1 VAKYFTASLPAVK
14 VNQVPPTNLIP
25 RDGHTS
31 SSRDTHLRGA
41 LLTASLS
48 FGSRYRKSL
57 QAESRE
63 DGSSH
68 QRYQWQLKWYVD
80 RDATRALYEREL
92 TVLYAGVNGTRQ
104 NFFED
109 FGVWKEAPV
118 LTGTTKFE
126 PLPDVKNIMITGGAG
141 FM

>member
-1 VAKYFTASLPAVK
+1 MTQPPAC
-14 VNQVPPTNLIP
+14 
-25 RDGHTS
+25 
-31 SSRDTHLRGA
+31 
-41 LLTASLS
+41 
-48 FGSRYRKSL
+48 
-57 QAESRE
+57 
-63 DGSSH
+63 
-68 QRYQWQLKWYVD
+68 
-80 RDATRALYEREL
+80 TR
-92 TVLYAGVNGTRQ
+92 TDPSCTGVNGTRQ